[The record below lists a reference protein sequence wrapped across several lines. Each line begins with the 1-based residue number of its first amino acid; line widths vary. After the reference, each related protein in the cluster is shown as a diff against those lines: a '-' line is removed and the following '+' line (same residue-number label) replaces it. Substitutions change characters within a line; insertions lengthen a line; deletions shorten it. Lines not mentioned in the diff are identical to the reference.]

1 MANHGRRSK
10 ARTNERGGLQEK
22 RMTRSLDKLAQFE
35 LFDKNIMPQLK
46 KMVLENWPPDKIRK
60 AFAPIMQAQM
70 IRAGLQGNL
79 TALKDTL
86 DRHEGTA
93 VQRVENK
100 TVYARMDK
108 RELAALALQKLRDAN
123 IISIDGKVLKGKDE
137 TEED

>member
-1 MANHGRRSK
+1 
-10 ARTNERGGLQEK
+10 
-22 RMTRSLDKLAQFE
+22 MTRSLDKLAQFE
-35 LFDKNIMPQLK
+35 LFDTNIMPQLK
-46 KMVLENWPPDKIRK
+46 KMVLENWPPEKIRRH
-60 AFAPIMQAQM
+60 FAPIMQAQM

-123 IISIDGKVLKGKDE
+123 IISIDGKVLKGTDE